1 MLNAVKLHYVDTL
14 LETFFIQLTQ
24 PFSDHHL
31 DLPSALWT
39 CVGSFS
45 PLFISSTTTLVCWF
59 TLRAKKPQQTDYRL
73 AGEHSVTPFVV
84 PYAKQISTSLK
95 KELTTDSLLQIE
107 INPWSPGSQPNP
119 DSSHR
124 GLSGSFSP
132 VIIPLMVLDLQQAS
146 TFQPKRVKT
155 SPSHPHVLQTALL
168 RSTPFLWA
176 TWFHKQ
182 NQSTTMSVSTKCQK
196 NPSNISSGFFSLD

>member
-1 MLNAVKLHYVDTL
+1 MFYLVNTAH
-14 LETFFIQLTQ
+14 
-24 PFSDHHL
+24 HHL

-95 KELTTDSLLQIE
+95 KKKKKNLTTDSLLQIE
-107 INPWSPGSQPNP
+107 INPWSPNQTQTPHIV
-119 DSSHR
+119 DFLALFLLL
-124 GLSGSFSP
+124 LSP
-132 VIIPLMVLDLQQAS
+132 
-146 TFQPKRVKT
+146 
-155 SPSHPHVLQTALL
+155 
-168 RSTPFLWA
+168 
-176 TWFHKQ
+176 
-182 NQSTTMSVSTKCQK
+182 
-196 NPSNISSGFFSLD
+196 

>member
-1 MLNAVKLHYVDTL
+1 M
-14 LETFFIQLTQ
+14 
-24 PFSDHHL
+24 
-31 DLPSALWT
+31 
-39 CVGSFS
+39 
-45 PLFISSTTTLVCWF
+45 FISSTTTLVCWF

-95 KELTTDSLLQIE
+95 KKNLTTDSLLQIE

-132 VIIPLMVLDLQQAS
+132 VIIPPDGTGPSTSIYFSAQESQNITITSITGDLVSQAKPKYDHECLYKMS
-146 TFQPKRVKT
+146 EESIQYFFRILQPGLNCWT
-155 SPSHPHVLQTALL
+155 DQ
-168 RSTPFLWA
+168 
-176 TWFHKQ
+176 
-182 NQSTTMSVSTKCQK
+182 
-196 NPSNISSGFFSLD
+196 

>member
-107 INPWSPGSQPNP
+107 INPWSPNQTQTPHIV
-119 DSSHR
+119 DFLALFLLL
-124 GLSGSFSP
+124 LS
-132 VIIPLMVLDLQQAS
+132 PLMVLDLQQAS

>member
-1 MLNAVKLHYVDTL
+1 M
-14 LETFFIQLTQ
+14 
-24 PFSDHHL
+24 
-31 DLPSALWT
+31 
-39 CVGSFS
+39 
-45 PLFISSTTTLVCWF
+45 FISSTTTLVCWF

-132 VIIPLMVLDLQQAS
+132 VIIPPDGTGPS
-146 TFQPKRVKT
+146 TSIYFSAQESHTITIT
-155 SPSHPHVLQTALL
+155 SSRRLYYALL
-168 RSTPFLWA
+168 HFCGRLGFTS
-176 TWFHKQ
+176 K
-182 NQSTTMSVSTKCQK
+182 TKVR
-196 NPSNISSGFFSLD
+196 P

>member
-1 MLNAVKLHYVDTL
+1 M
-14 LETFFIQLTQ
+14 
-24 PFSDHHL
+24 
-31 DLPSALWT
+31 
-39 CVGSFS
+39 
-45 PLFISSTTTLVCWF
+45 FISSTTTLVCWF

-95 KELTTDSLLQIE
+95 KKNLTTDSLLQIE

-132 VIIPLMVLDLQQAS
+132 VIIPPDGTGPSTSIYFSAQESQNITITSSRPLDGFITLYSIFVGDLVSQAKPKYDHECLYKMSEESIQYFFRILQPGLNCWTDQ
-146 TFQPKRVKT
+146 
-155 SPSHPHVLQTALL
+155 
-168 RSTPFLWA
+168 
-176 TWFHKQ
+176 
-182 NQSTTMSVSTKCQK
+182 
-196 NPSNISSGFFSLD
+196 

>member
-1 MLNAVKLHYVDTL
+1 M
-14 LETFFIQLTQ
+14 
-24 PFSDHHL
+24 
-31 DLPSALWT
+31 
-39 CVGSFS
+39 
-45 PLFISSTTTLVCWF
+45 FISSTTTLVCWF

-124 GLSGSFSP
+124 GLSGSFSA

-146 TFQPKRVKT
+146 TFQPITIT
-155 SPSHPHVLQTALL
+155 SSRPLDGFITLYSIFVGDLVSQAKPKYDHECLYKMSEESIQYFFRILQPGLNCWTD
-168 RSTPFLWA
+168 
-176 TWFHKQ
+176 Q
-182 NQSTTMSVSTKCQK
+182 
-196 NPSNISSGFFSLD
+196 

>member
-1 MLNAVKLHYVDTL
+1 M
-14 LETFFIQLTQ
+14 
-24 PFSDHHL
+24 
-31 DLPSALWT
+31 
-39 CVGSFS
+39 
-45 PLFISSTTTLVCWF
+45 FISSTTTLVCWF

-95 KELTTDSLLQIE
+95 KKNLTTDSLLQIE

-155 SPSHPHVLQTALL
+155 SPSHPS
-168 RSTPFLWA
+168 RA

>member
-1 MLNAVKLHYVDTL
+1 MFYLVNTAH
-14 LETFFIQLTQ
+14 
-24 PFSDHHL
+24 HHL

-95 KELTTDSLLQIE
+95 KKKKPHHWLIASNRNQPLV
-107 INPWSPGSQPNP
+107 SQPNP

-124 GLSGSFSP
+124 GLSGSFSA

-146 TFQPKRVKT
+146 TFQPITIT
-155 SPSHPHVLQTALL
+155 SSRPLDGFITLYSIFVGDLVSQAKPKYDHECLYKMSEESIQYFFRILQPGLNCWTD
-168 RSTPFLWA
+168 
-176 TWFHKQ
+176 Q
-182 NQSTTMSVSTKCQK
+182 
-196 NPSNISSGFFSLD
+196 

>member
-1 MLNAVKLHYVDTL
+1 M
-14 LETFFIQLTQ
+14 
-24 PFSDHHL
+24 
-31 DLPSALWT
+31 
-39 CVGSFS
+39 
-45 PLFISSTTTLVCWF
+45 FISSTTTLVCWF

-124 GLSGSFSP
+124 GLSGSFSA

-155 SPSHPHVLQTALL
+155 SPSHPS
-168 RSTPFLWA
+168 RA

-182 NQSTTMSVSTKCQK
+182 NHECLYKMSEESIQY
-196 NPSNISSGFFSLD
+196 FFRILQPGLNCWTDQ